1 MLSAAQ
7 MSCALVVFALIIG
20 PATAVETH
28 KSTHAGVALNTLHSI
43 HFPAARKRRLRQ
55 LAPSFS
61 NLKSISGAIYQ
72 IPPSW
77 VWFLTQKSS
86 DEVFML
92 LKLKKGT
99 ELFGDPNFVNDDAAL
114 AELLVAGSEIKGLK
128 SIAGLAAELQA
139 ALLKKWD
146 NEGKTV
152 EEVLQILALTKGNPF
167 QNSLILQLFAF
178 VKLKY
183 PKDPTLVMLTAFR
196 EIFKDDGAWAKLLVA
211 ATETKIV
218 KSIASLAADL
228 QAALLKKW
236 DNEGKTVEEVLQILA
251 LTKGNPFQNSL
262 ILQLFAFV
270 KLKYPK
276 DPTLVMLTAFREIFK
291 DDGAWAKLLVA
302 ATETKIV
309 KSIAS
314 LAADLQVA
322 LLKKWN
328 NEGKTVEEEL
338 QILELHK
345 SKGNPFQDPLF
356 LQLFAFVRL
365 KHPKDHTAVTLTAFQ
380 KFYKDDSAWA
390 KLLVAATETKIV
402 KSIASLAADL
412 QVALLKKWN
421 EEGKTVEEVL
431 QILELHKSKGNPF
444 QDPLFLQ
451 FAWAKLLV
459 AATETKSVKSI
470 ASFAADLQ
478 VALLNKWNED
488 GKTVEEVLQILE
500 LHKSEG
506 NPFPDPLFLQLFA
519 FVRLK
524 HPKDHT
530 AVMLT
535 AFRKFYKDDGAWAKL
550 LVAGT
555 EDDSVKSIA
564 LNLLWLQLSRWTEG
578 GKMVGELFTLV
589 GLDKSGEGLFQ
600 NILFSQWATF
610 IEVRHRNNPEA
621 ATDVIWST
629 LVAHYGEEGALANVL
644 VTGTEISHMFK
655 LAVSLLRIQV
665 RMWYNQTEES
675 VEWVFTILKLDEI
688 GERLFDSPLFLQW
701 VTLIKV
707 RHRNNSEAVT
717 DVIWSTLAA
726 HYGEEGA
733 LADILVTGTKILHMA
748 KLAVNLLKI
757 QFRRWHDTGKSV
769 EWLFTVLKL
778 KEIEEE
784 LFESPRLFMWL
795 VYAEKYYRAAY
806 NEAYK
811 AVTAAAKKSTHAVA
825 KKRADEAAK
834 TALTAATIAPF
845 EAVFLTLR
853 RHYNEGIVTRI
864 LANGS
869 QNSDPEV
876 KLVADALIK
885 MF

>member
-1 MLSAAQ
+1 MLSAAR
-7 MSCALVVFALIIG
+7 MSCALVVFAFIIG

-28 KSTHAGVALNTLHSI
+28 KSTHAGVALNTLHST
-43 HFPAARKRRLRQ
+43 HFPAARKRRLRRNTAMRTTENSKERAYTFNFSE
-55 LAPSFS
+55 LAPSS
-61 NLKSISGAIYQ
+61 SSLKSISGAIYQ

-92 LKLKKGT
+92 LKLQKGT
-99 ELFGDPNFVNDDAAL
+99 ELFEDPNFVKWVTFVRARFSKDPTAATEAMLKTLIDHYGDGAEL

-128 SIAGLAAELQA
+128 SIAGLAAKLQA

-183 PKDPTLVMLTAFR
+183 PKDPTAVMLTAFR
-196 EIFKDDGAWAKLLVA
+196 KFYKDDSAWAKLLVA
-211 ATETKIV
+211 ATETQSV
-218 KSIASLAADL
+218 KSIAS
-228 QAALLKKW
+228 
-236 DNEGKTVEEVLQILA
+236 
-251 LTKGNPFQNSL
+251 F
-262 ILQLFAFV
+262 
-270 KLKYPK
+270 
-276 DPTLVMLTAFREIFK
+276 
-291 DDGAWAKLLVA
+291 
-302 ATETKIV
+302 
-309 KSIAS
+309 
-314 LAADLQVA
+314 AADLQVA

-328 NEGKTVEEEL
+328 EEGKTVEEVL

-390 KLLVAATETKIV
+390 KLLVAATETQSV
-402 KSIASLAADL
+402 KSIASFAADL

-451 FAWAKLLV
+451 LFAFVRLKHPKDHTAVTLTAFRKFYKDDSAWAKLLV

-470 ASFAADLQ
+470 ASLAADLQ
-478 VALLNKWNED
+478 VALLKKWNED

-500 LHKSEG
+500 LHKSKG
-506 NPFPDPLFLQLFA
+506 NPFQDPLFLQLFA

-530 AVMLT
+530 AVTLT
-535 AFRKFYKDDGAWAKL
+535 AFRKFYKDDDVWAKL

-629 LVAHYGEEGALANVL
+629 LVAHYGEEGALADIL
-644 VTGTEISHMFK
+644 VTGTEIPHMSK

-665 RMWYNQTEES
+665 RMWYNQTEKS
-675 VEWVFTILKLDEI
+675 VEWVFTILRLDEI

-707 RHRNNSEAVT
+707 RHRNNPEAVT

-733 LADILVTGTKILHMA
+733 LADILVTGTKISHMA

-806 NEAYK
+806 DEAYK

-853 RHYNEGIVTRI
+853 RHYNVDIVTRI

>member
-1 MLSAAQ
+1 
-7 MSCALVVFALIIG
+7 
-20 PATAVETH
+20 
-28 KSTHAGVALNTLHSI
+28 
-43 HFPAARKRRLRQ
+43 
-55 LAPSFS
+55 
-61 NLKSISGAIYQ
+61 
-72 IPPSW
+72 
-77 VWFLTQKSS
+77 
-86 DEVFML
+86 
-92 LKLKKGT
+92 
-99 ELFGDPNFVNDDAAL
+99 
-114 AELLVAGSEIKGLK
+114 
-128 SIAGLAAELQA
+128 
-139 ALLKKWD
+139 
-146 NEGKTV
+146 
-152 EEVLQILALTKGNPF
+152 
-167 QNSLILQLFAF
+167 
-178 VKLKY
+178 
-183 PKDPTLVMLTAFR
+183 
-196 EIFKDDGAWAKLLVA
+196 
-211 ATETKIV
+211 
-218 KSIASLAADL
+218 
-228 QAALLKKW
+228 
-236 DNEGKTVEEVLQILA
+236 
-251 LTKGNPFQNSL
+251 
-262 ILQLFAFV
+262 
-270 KLKYPK
+270 
-276 DPTLVMLTAFREIFK
+276 
-291 DDGAWAKLLVA
+291 
-302 ATETKIV
+302 
-309 KSIAS
+309 
-314 LAADLQVA
+314 
-322 LLKKWN
+322 
-328 NEGKTVEEEL
+328 
-338 QILELHK
+338 
-345 SKGNPFQDPLF
+345 
-356 LQLFAFVRL
+356 
-365 KHPKDHTAVTLTAFQ
+365 
-380 KFYKDDSAWA
+380 
-390 KLLVAATETKIV
+390 
-402 KSIASLAADL
+402 
-412 QVALLKKWN
+412 
-421 EEGKTVEEVL
+421 
-431 QILELHKSKGNPF
+431 
-444 QDPLFLQ
+444 
-451 FAWAKLLV
+451 
-459 AATETKSVKSI
+459 
-470 ASFAADLQ
+470 
-478 VALLNKWNED
+478 
-488 GKTVEEVLQILE
+488 
-500 LHKSEG
+500 
-506 NPFPDPLFLQLFA
+506 
-519 FVRLK
+519 
-524 HPKDHT
+524 
-530 AVMLT
+530 MLT